1 MRKFFLAVAVGVLAV
16 AVAAPAMALDF
27 KFGSEYRVRMF
38 AGTNISS
45 AANVFDG
52 DVAGNNPR
60 GAQVRLRPRFDV
72 RDDNGNIQATLRLE
86 IGDVT
91 FGNGGGPSG
100 QTNLPSVG
108 QPTARTGPG
117 QGGGLGNDGVNVETK
132 WAYLDAAFPFGV
144 PARVRAGL
152 QPWYL
157 PKGLIMDDDGA
168 GIRIYGTVK
177 PISYDL
183 AWFRADGDGTNTLD
197 DNYDF
202 YQAKVDAALAPIINP
217 GVYYVYGR
225 NATARAEATGWQSGD
240 AQLHF
245 IGATVTGKLGIV
257 AYDLDF
263 VYGSASGG
271 TPGTFGETTRGWAL
285 DGAVHFPLG
294 PVTINL
300 AGTYA
305 TGDEQDGG
313 KFEAFPSIAA
323 SWNGPGG
330 GFEMIGSGGVF
341 DAIEYTQ
348 DGPTNLWVLGA
359 WVTYNPVK
367 ALTLKAGYAYAG
379 FVETPCTSAQVT
391 AGTCYGPAYNRLTGE
406 DTLGQEIHLRADYDI
421 WTGFKVQGQ
430 VGWLIPSEGDTAAE
444 YVLQL
449 LYNF

>member
-1 MRKFFLAVAVGVLAV
+1 MRKFFLMVAVGVLAL
-16 AVAAPAMALDF
+16 AVATPAMALDF
-27 KFGSEYRVRMF
+27 KFGSEYRVRFF
-38 AGTNISS
+38 AGTNVAS
-45 AANVFDG
+45 ASNVFDETA
-52 DVAGNNPR
+52 AGNNPR

-108 QPTARTGPG
+108 QPTARTGPST
-117 QGGGLGNDGVNVETK
+117 GGSLGNDGVNVETK

-152 QPWYL
+152 QPWFL
-157 PKGLIMDDDGA
+157 PKGLIVDDDGA
-168 GIRIYGTVK
+168 GVRIYGTMK
-177 PISYDL
+177 PVSYDL

-202 YQAKVDAALAPIINP
+202 YQAKLDVALAPIFNP

-225 NATARAEATGWQSGD
+225 NETARAVAVWGDD
-240 AQLHF
+240 AQSHY
-245 IGATVTGKLGIV
+245 IGATVTGKMGIF

-271 TPGTFGETTRGWAL
+271 TTGTFAETTRGWAA
-285 DGAVHFPLG
+285 DAAVHFPVG

-300 AGTYA
+300 AAAYA
-305 TGDEQDGG
+305 TGDERDGG
-313 KFEAFPSIAA
+313 KSEAYPSIAA

-348 DGPTNLWVLGA
+348 DAPTNLWVLGG

-367 ALTLKAGYAYAG
+367 ALTLKAAYAYAG
-379 FVETPCTSAQVT
+379 FVESQGNCAGAA
-391 AGTCYGPAYNRLTGE
+391 AGTCYGPTYNRLVGE
-406 DTLGQEIHLRADYDI
+406 DTLGQEISLRADYDI

-444 YVLQL
+444 YMLQL

>member
-27 KFGSEYRVRMF
+27 KFGSEYRVRF
-38 AGTNISS
+38 YSGL
-45 AANVFDG
+45 NVNFDEENASG
-52 DVAGNNPR
+52 APNR

-91 FGNGGGPSG
+91 FGNGGGATG
-100 QTNLPSVG
+100 QTNLPSVA
-108 QPTARTGPG
+108 PTAGTNGGRTGPS

-152 QPWYL
+152 QPWFL

-168 GIRIYGTVK
+168 GVRIYGTVK
-177 PISYDL
+177 PVSYDL
-183 AWFRADGDGTNTLD
+183 AWFRVDGSNTNNLD

-202 YQAKVDAALAPIINP
+202 YQAKLDLALMPFINP

-225 NATARAEATGWQSGD
+225 NARAAAAAWNEAALDT
-240 AQLHF
+240 HY
-245 IGATVTGKLGIV
+245 IGATVTGKAGIF

-263 VYGSASGG
+263 VYGAAEGG
-271 TPGTFGETTRGWAL
+271 TTGTAGAAVRGWAL
-285 DGAVHFPLG
+285 DGAVHFPVG
-294 PVTINL
+294 PLTLNL
-300 AGTYA
+300 AAAYA
-305 TGDEQDGG
+305 SGDKQDGG
-313 KFEAFPSIAA
+313 KSEAFPSIAA

-341 DAIEYTQ
+341 DAVEFTQ
-348 DGPTNLWVLGA
+348 DAPTNLWMVGG

-367 ALTLKAGYAYAG
+367 ALTLKLAYAYAG
-379 FVETPCTSAQVT
+379 FVETDGNCSGAA
-391 AGTCYGPAYNRLTGE
+391 AGTCYGPTYNRLRGE
-406 DTLGQEIHLRADYDI
+406 DTLGQEISLRADYDI

-444 YVLQL
+444 YMLQL